1 MTKIVLYHGS
11 PNKKITPTFG
21 CGEEKHDYGKGF
33 YLTEDRELAKEWA
46 VCRPNEQNGWL
57 HQYEL
62 EMDDLKIL
70 DFEKLGILSWLAEL
84 MKHRDASDSKRYRVL
99 AKKFVQKY
107 GLDTTGFDVIKGWRA
122 DASYFFIAKEFVR
135 DNVDIDILERLLR
148 LGDLGIQYCIKSKK
162 AYSKL
167 KEIPNSLLS
176 VSYDEFNKKYN
187 QRDIEARTNMR
198 NLINSDE
205 NKVIKVF
212 STLIER

>member
-21 CGEEKHDYGKGF
+21 CGEEKRDYGKGF
-33 YLTEDRELAKEWA
+33 YLSEDRELAKEWA
-46 VCRPNEQNGWL
+46 VCRPNERNGWL

-62 EMDDLKIL
+62 EMDDLKVL
-70 DFEKLGILSWLAEL
+70 DFGKLGILSWLAEL

-107 GLDTTGFDVIKGWRA
+107 GLDTIGFDVIKGWRA

-135 DNVDIDILERLLR
+135 DNVDVDILERLLR
-148 LGDLGIQYCIKSKK
+148 LEDLGIQYCIKSEK

>member
-62 EMDDLKIL
+62 EMDDLKVL

-107 GLDTTGFDVIKGWRA
+107 GLDTTGFDAIKGWRA